1 MGQTSRSYVIG
12 DVHACLPELKRLL
25 RKIGYRPE
33 HDRIVFA
40 GDLVGRGP
48 QPLETLEFVQG
59 LGQHCVN
66 VMGNHDLDLIA
77 QGYPVDTSTLQRRHH
92 TNNAPLEI
100 TRRWRVVIQWLARS
114 PFLYEDKM
122 HDVII
127 THAGVPPQLSLSEA
141 TEYARVLE
149 SRMCKN
155 GPPFAQRLIA
165 VPVTD
170 LARVRS
176 SDDFL
181 RFIATGLTRIKFCAD
196 DGSFELSV
204 KGAPE
209 TAPHGLSP
217 WFRLRDASR
226 DGGCTLIYGH
236 WAALGVHREGHS
248 LCIDDGCVFGGAL
261 AAVELAPGLPVTRVT
276 SRFNVWSRT
285 NTLAKTEMC
294 HDAEQSN
301 SA

>member
-1 MGQTSRSYVIG
+1 MTGQASRSYVIG

-25 RKIGYRPE
+25 RKINYRPE

-59 LGQHCVN
+59 LGHRCVN
-66 VMGNHDLDLIA
+66 VMGNHDLELIA
-77 QGYPVDTSTLQRRHH
+77 QANPVDSSPLQRRHH
-92 TNNAPLEI
+92 INNTSPEI
-100 TRRWRVVIQWLARS
+100 TRRWRVAIEWLTQS
-114 PFLYEDKM
+114 PFLYEDKR

-127 THAGVPPQLSLSEA
+127 THAGIPPQLSLSEA
-141 TEYARVLE
+141 KEHACALE
-149 SRMCKN
+149 SLMCRN
-155 GPPFAQRLIA
+155 GTPLAQHLIA
-165 VPVTD
+165 APLTD
-170 LARVRS
+170 LACVRS

-196 DGSFELSV
+196 DGSFELSI

-209 TAPHGLSP
+209 TAPPGLSP

-226 DGGCTLIYGH
+226 DNGYTLIYGH

-261 AAVELAPGLPVTRVT
+261 ASVELAPGLPITRVF
-276 SRFNVWSRT
+276 SRFNNWSRA
-285 NTLAKTEMC
+285 NNNVKNG
-294 HDAEQSN
+294 DV
-301 SA
+301 